1 MTIGFDRGVGC
12 YPERL
17 SEAERS
23 APVIPDQFQHEI
35 ATAFNLKGRG
45 LSVLTSCCHRGGQ
58 RDQADSSRLRCGK
71 NPCARLRYQP
81 LSIHRLFCS

>member
-23 APVIPDQFQHEI
+23 APVYADQFQHEI
-35 ATAFNLKGRG
+35 ATAFNLKDVACRPNHAAIAAWSMRSGSSSA
-45 LSVLTSCCHRGGQ
+45 SVWKKFMR
-58 RDQADSSRLRCGK
+58 
-71 NPCARLRYQP
+71 
-81 LSIHRLFCS
+81 